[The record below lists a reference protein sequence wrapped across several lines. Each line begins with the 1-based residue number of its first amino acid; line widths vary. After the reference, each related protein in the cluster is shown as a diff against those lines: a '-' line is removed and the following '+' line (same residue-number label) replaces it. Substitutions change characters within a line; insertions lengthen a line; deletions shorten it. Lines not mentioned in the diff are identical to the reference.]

1 MRQTFGLSRRTF
13 LGTGAAVLGACASPT
28 PMRSTLTELEIY
40 SAGQGSAFLPYAQ
53 SLSQA
58 LTAAG
63 LPTKALESTGSIDN
77 LRKVNAE
84 VQRLGT
90 VFMGT
95 AYEAVTGTGAWTQG
109 QKLGKV
115 RALFPMYETSF
126 QVAALRSA
134 GIANMAQMQG
144 KRVGVGPAG
153 GPAESFFKGL
163 LEGRGWQVAIVNGS
177 PAQLA
182 ADLQTGRIDA
192 LWQGASVPIP
202 ALKQVADAVDTEVFG
217 LSDAELNAML
227 QRFPFL
233 ARNIVPVGTYKGQLQ
248 ALQSVAGWNFVV
260 CNQDLGEADAYW
272 ITKAALERSA
282 APGAD
287 KRLSSTRS
295 EFASTNAVLPFHP
308 GAARYLR
315 ELGVKLAV

>member
-1 MRQTFGLSRRTF
+1 MLHKFGLSRRTF
-13 LGTGAAVLGACASPT
+13 LGAGAVALGACASP
-28 PMRSTLTELEIY
+28 PAARPSLTEMGIY

-53 SLSQA
+53 SLSKA

-63 LPTKALESTGSIDN
+63 LPTTALESTGSIDN
-77 LRKVNAE
+77 LRKVNNE

-134 GIANMAQMQG
+134 GIANMVQMQG

-163 LEGRGWQVAIVNGS
+163 LEVRGWQVAIVNGS

-182 ADLQTGRIDA
+182 TDLQAGRVDA

-202 ALKQVADAVDTEVFG
+202 ALKQVADAVDTVVFG
-217 LSDAELNAML
+217 LSEAELSAML

-233 ARNIVPVGTYKGQLQ
+233 ARTKVPADTYKGQSQ

-260 CNQDLGEADAYW
+260 CNQELSEADAYW

-282 APGAD
+282 ALGAD
-287 KRLSSTRS
+287 RLLSSTRS

-308 GAARYLR
+308 GAARYFR

>member
-1 MRQTFGLSRRTF
+1 MLQRFGLSRRTF
-13 LGTGAAVLGACASPT
+13 IGTSAAALGACASPPT
-28 PMRSTLTELEIY
+28 ARPSLTALGIY

-53 SLSQA
+53 SLSKA
-58 LTAAG
+58 LSAAG
-63 LPTKALESTGSIDN
+63 LLTNALESTGSIDS
-77 LRKVNAE
+77 LRKVNTEA
-84 VQRLGT
+84 QHLGT

-109 QKLGKV
+109 QKLGNV

-163 LEGRGWQVAIVNGS
+163 LEVRGWQVTVVNGS

-182 ADLQTGRIDA
+182 TDLHAGRIDA
-192 LWQGASVPIP
+192 LWLGASVPIP
-202 ALKQVADAVDTEVFG
+202 ALKQVADATDAVVFG
-217 LSDAELNAML
+217 LSEAELGAML

-233 ARNIVPVGTYKGQLQ
+233 ARTHLPPGIYKGQSQ
-248 ALQSVAGWNFVV
+248 ALQSVASWNFVV
-260 CNQDLGEADAYW
+260 CHQDLSEADAYW
-272 ITKAALERSA
+272 ITKAALEHSA
-282 APGAD
+282 ARGAD
-287 KRLSSTRS
+287 RLLSSTRS

-315 ELGVKLAV
+315 GQGVKLVV